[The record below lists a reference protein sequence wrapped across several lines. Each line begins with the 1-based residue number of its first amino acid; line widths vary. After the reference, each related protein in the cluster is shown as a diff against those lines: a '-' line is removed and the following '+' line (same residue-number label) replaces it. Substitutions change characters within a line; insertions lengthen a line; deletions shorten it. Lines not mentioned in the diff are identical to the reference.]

1 MTHNVESEH
10 FGSTVEVPVDRS
22 HLQPLTMKPSLSQ
35 YLQDLWSRRYFILAD
50 AKGKSFRTTRDYT
63 LWRLWL
69 LIEPLTS
76 IVVFAF
82 VFGFVLK
89 TSRGIES
96 FLSFLTIGTIF
107 FGFLTSLVSS
117 GVNLI
122 QVNRNLIA
130 SFNFP
135 RAAVVVSHTVRYFL
149 DHLIPAGVAIVAA
162 LLLRDTIGVSW
173 TILLVVPIYILMH
186 MFGLGFMFIVA
197 RLSAFHPETKVFVS
211 LFTQAW
217 FFVSGVF
224 FSVERFVDNPGVQ
237 KVMVNNPGYQF
248 LQAVRDCVVYD
259 RIPSLQTWGVLLGWS
274 IGLCLVGLIFFWLAE
289 DKYASID

>member
-1 MTHNVESEH
+1 MTP
-10 FGSTVEVPVDRS
+10 FGTTAVVSVDRS
-22 HLQPLTMKPSLSQ
+22 HLEPLTMKPSLGR
-35 YLQDLWSRRYFILAD
+35 YLKDLWSRRYFIYAD
-50 AKGKSFRTTRDYT
+50 ARAKSFRTTRAYA

-135 RAAVVVSHTVRYFL
+135 RAAVVVSHTLRYFL

-162 LLLRDTIGVSW
+162 LLLRENHGISW
-173 TILLVVPIYILMH
+173 TILLVIPVYLLMH
-186 MFGLGFMFIVA
+186 IFGLGCMFVVA

-224 FSVERFVDNPGVQ
+224 FSVERFVNNPGVQ
-237 KVMVNNPGYQF
+237 TVMVNNPGYQF

-259 RIPSLQTWGVLLGWS
+259 RVPSLQTWAVLCAWS
-274 IGLCLVGLIFFWLAE
+274 IGLLIVGLVFFWMAE
-289 DKYASID
+289 DKYGSID